1 MLSQSLELD
10 ASFSWSL
17 GFSPWAG
24 PGFLLAGPGR
34 FEEVQGR
41 PELQNNG
48 LRALAWEAPGAAVAL
63 GKLLRQWPRFCGRM
77 ELVERGLALSRELP
91 GGNS

>member
-34 FEEVQGR
+34 FQEVQGR
-41 PELQNNG
+41 PELHNGVLRVPSECLSLSVDGRALDASG
-48 LRALAWEAPGAAVAL
+48 LR
-63 GKLLRQWPRFCGRM
+63 
-77 ELVERGLALSRELP
+77 
-91 GGNS
+91 